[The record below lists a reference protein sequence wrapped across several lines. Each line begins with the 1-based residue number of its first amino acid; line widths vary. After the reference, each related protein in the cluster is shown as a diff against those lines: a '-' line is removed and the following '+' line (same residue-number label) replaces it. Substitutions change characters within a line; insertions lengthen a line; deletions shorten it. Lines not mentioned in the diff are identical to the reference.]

1 MSKKILLIFITLFV
15 SIVFISI
22 ITIYENKK
30 VEELDIGFINED
42 NFPIYKDFVLGINSN
57 VNYDTKTTIRN
68 TKIPS
73 NLKGLYK
80 RAKEI
85 KIIYDKKQVS
95 NIPNMY
101 IGNKGICIIKTDKK
115 LIEGNMVKISY
126 LTDSRNPVKI
136 GYIYKNKAYICATE
150 STENNYYEVNIPV
163 PVDGKFN
170 LIVYNEMHFSTC
182 IINGSIVID

>member
-1 MSKKILLIFITLFV
+1 MNKRTLFISIILFV

-42 NFPIYKDFVLGINSN
+42 NFQIYKKFVPGVNSN
-57 VNYDTKTTIRN
+57 INYDTKATIRN

-85 KIIYDKKQVS
+85 KIIYDKELVS

-101 IGNKGICIIKTDKK
+101 IGNKGICIIKADKK
-115 LIEGNMVKISY
+115 LKQGDKVKISY
-126 LTDSRNPVKI
+126 LTDSRNPLKV

-163 PVDGKFN
+163 PVNGEFN
-170 LIVYNEMHFSTC
+170 LIFYNEVDFSTC
-182 IINGSIVID
+182 IINGSIVIN